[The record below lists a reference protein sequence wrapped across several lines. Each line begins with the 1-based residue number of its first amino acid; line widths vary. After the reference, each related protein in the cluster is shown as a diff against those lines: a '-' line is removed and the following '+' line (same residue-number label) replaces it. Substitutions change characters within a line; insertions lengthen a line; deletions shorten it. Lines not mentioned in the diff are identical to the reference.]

1 MRSIGLNR
9 FCMVSGC
16 PPDDWDCEGLL
27 TCDAK
32 EAESVND
39 GLMISGS
46 DFMTREIHSMDEI
59 MLKSQTT
66 NKFCSPSDPSTMSIV
81 SCAERHYDD
90 EALFVIEKVDDDTAG
105 EGSLGYPGWSPEPS
119 GGGGGAP
126 PGGGD
131 AVKTVI
137 RIRPAD
143 SPQSW
148 CHVFSMKEKGGKTHG
163 IRCGGSFVKG
173 MDLFEVVDIGGGG
186 AWGPPSAVTSSE
198 GPAVSVTD
206 E

>member
-1 MRSIGLNR
+1 
-9 FCMVSGC
+9 MVSGC

-148 CHVFSMKEKGGKTHG
+148 CHHATSRHAVRIRTLKNSGSSTKPVYRTPADFQQACKGARELTF
-163 IRCGGSFVKG
+163 IRIKNIWTLVKH
-173 MDLFEVVDIGGGG
+173 
-186 AWGPPSAVTSSE
+186 S
-198 GPAVSVTD
+198 
-206 E
+206 